1 MEKSLDVPPSSN
13 PANALLAHIMQ
24 SVLCTDADS
33 NAVLVLCRERETE
46 RDFRYTRA
54 LYVSHTPLLAGGGVD
69 FGDRSS
75 YGTRYDLALCSGVLR
90 STLPSSCRKFG
101 RFSQVHTCTVEAYVE
116 ERIRDPQVQRA
127 LR

>member
-75 YGTRYDLALCSGVLR
+75 YGTRYDLALCSGVVLYR
-90 STLPSSCRKFG
+90 VPAENSEDLA
-101 RFSQVHTCTVEAYVE
+101 TVEAYVE